1 MKLYISAASSY
12 SRKIRVMLIE
22 KGVPHEIETVNLW
35 QPNDLKKT
43 NPLGKVP
50 ALKLDDGSVLFD
62 SPLIAD
68 WLDDRYP
75 NLRFIPEDPAQRTE
89 VRRWEALADGT
100 MDAVA
105 ASLYELRFHDE
116 ARRSQDWLDRQR
128 GKFEAGFG
136 AMEQQLGGRHWCVG
150 QSMSLADISL
160 ACHIGFVTLRRPE
173 WFPESSYAGLT
184 RLCRRLE
191 SRESFIRTAPPPA

>member
-1 MKLYISAASSY
+1 MKLHISAASSY

-22 KGVPHEIETVNLW
+22 KGIPHEIETVNLW
-35 QPNDLKKT
+35 EPNDLKDT

-50 ALKLDDGSVLFD
+50 ALRLDDGAVLTS

-68 WLDDRYP
+68 WLDSRFPDP
-75 NLRFIPEDPAQRTE
+75 RFIPEDPEGRLE

-100 MDAVA
+100 MDAVS

-116 ARRSQDWLDRQR
+116 AQRSQAWLERQR
-128 GKFEAGFG
+128 GKFESGFA
-136 AMEQQLGGRHWCVG
+136 AMEQQLGGRTWCVG

-160 ACHIGFVTLRRPE
+160 ACHIGFVTLRRPDYFHE
-173 WFPESSYAGLT
+173 NRYPGLA
-184 RLCRRLE
+184 RLCQRLQT
-191 SRESFIRTAPPPA
+191 RESFARTAPPAG

>member
-22 KGVPHEIETVNLW
+22 KGVPHEVETVNLW
-35 QPNDLKKT
+35 EPNDLKKT

-50 ALKLDDGSVLFD
+50 ALKLDDGSVLIN

-68 WLDDRYP
+68 WLDSRYP
-75 NLRFIPEDPAQRTE
+75 NPRFIPEEAEGRFE

-116 ARRSQDWLDRQR
+116 ARRSRDWLERQR
-128 GKFEAGFG
+128 GKFESGFA
-136 AMEQQLGGRHWCVG
+136 AMEQQLGGRTWCVG
-150 QSMSLADISL
+150 ESMSLADIAL

-173 WFPESSYAGLT
+173 WVPEGSFPGLT
-184 RLCRRLE
+184 GLCRRLE
-191 SRESFIRTAPPPA
+191 GRESFIRTAPPPA

>member
-12 SRKIRVMLIE
+12 SRKVRVMLIE
-22 KGVPHEIETVNLW
+22 KGVPHDVETVNLW
-35 QPNDLKKT
+35 EPNELKKT

-50 ALKLDDGSVLFD
+50 ALKLDDGSVLIN

-68 WLDDRYP
+68 WLDSRFPDP
-75 NLRFIPEDPAQRTE
+75 RFIPEDPVERTE

-100 MDAVA
+100 MDAIS

-116 ARRSQDWLDRQR
+116 ARRSADWLERQR
-128 GKFEAGFG
+128 GKFEAGFA
-136 AMEQQLGGRHWCVG
+136 AMEQQLGGRPWCVG
-150 QSMSLADISL
+150 KSMSLADIAL

-173 WFPESSYAGLT
+173 YFPEGRYPGLA
-184 RLCRRLE
+184 RLCRSLQT
-191 SRESFIRTAPPPA
+191 RESFSKTAPPPA

>member
-22 KGVPHEIETVNLW
+22 KGVPHEVETVNLW
-35 QPNDLKKT
+35 EPNDLKKT

-50 ALKLDDGSVLFD
+50 ALKLDDGSVLIN
-62 SPLIAD
+62 SPLIAG
-68 WLDDRYP
+68 WLDSRFP
-75 NLRFIPEDPAQRTE
+75 TPRFIPEDPTQRTE

-116 ARRSQDWLDRQR
+116 ARRSRDWLERQR
-128 GKFEAGFG
+128 GKFESGFA
-136 AMEQQLGGRHWCVG
+136 AMEQQLGGRSWCVG
-150 QSMSLADISL
+150 ESMSLADISL
-160 ACHIGFVTLRRPE
+160 ACHIGFVMLRRPE
-173 WFPESSYAGLT
+173 WVPESRYPGLA

>member
-35 QPNDLKKT
+35 EPNDLKKT

-50 ALKLDDGSVLFD
+50 ALRLDDGAVLTS

-68 WLDDRYP
+68 WLDSRFP
-75 NLRFIPEDPAQRTE
+75 HPRFIPEDPEGRLE

-100 MDAVA
+100 MDAVSA
-105 ASLYELRFHDE
+105 TLYELRFHDE
-116 ARRSQDWLDRQR
+116 AQRSQAWLERQR
-128 GKFEAGFG
+128 GKFESGFA
-136 AMEQQLGGRHWCVG
+136 AMEQQLGGRTWCVG

-160 ACHIGFVTLRRPE
+160 ACHIGFVTLRRPDF
-173 WFPESSYAGLT
+173 FPENRYPGLAGLCQ
-184 RLCRRLE
+184 RLQA
-191 SRESFIRTAPPPA
+191 RESFARTAPPAG